1 MEKSLYIIKSKGWSI
16 VKNNKLKIISVAVLT
31 LLAVGL
37 IVFTVYYLISN
48 KDTNKVTTK
57 FEEATSHAKQIDQV
71 PIKDIDSKITL
82 DTLPKTDGVLTKL
95 KFQDFTKLFQ
105 TSKRSI
111 LVVTRTGCSYC
122 EEFLPQLKNALGNLG
137 ISAYEVN
144 MSNLGQNESLGKYIV
159 VTGTPITYIIENGNV
174 THTFSGSTDTKTIE
188 AFLDLYYIR

>member
-1 MEKSLYIIKSKGWSI
+1 M
-16 VKNNKLKIISVAVLT
+16 KNNKLKIISVAVLT

-71 PIKDIDSKITL
+71 PIKDIDSKVTL
-82 DTLPKTDGVLTKL
+82 DTLPKTDGVLTEL

-105 TSKRSI
+105 TSKRSV

-122 EEFLPQLKNALGNLG
+122 EEFLPQLKTALGNLC